1 MMLSCDKV
9 SRDLSSWTAEQ
20 FSLVQKFAPEKHPLM
35 FPVDEQPINLTLDKC
50 VDLLGDIHI
59 KIMREFDFR
68 DQLSERVQLH
78 QAGLLV
84 MILID
89 ALTRSGISGTETL
102 MWEQGD
108 A

>member
-1 MMLSCDKV
+1 MMLTCAKVGCDMA
-9 SRDLSSWTAEQ
+9 SWTAEQ
-20 FSLVQKFAPEKHPLM
+20 FSLVQKFAPAKHPLM
-35 FPVDEQPINLTLDKC
+35 FPIDEQPICLTLDKC

-59 KIMREFDFR
+59 KIIREFDFR

-89 ALTRSGISGTETL
+89 TLTRSGISGTESLT
-102 MWEQGD
+102 WEQDD